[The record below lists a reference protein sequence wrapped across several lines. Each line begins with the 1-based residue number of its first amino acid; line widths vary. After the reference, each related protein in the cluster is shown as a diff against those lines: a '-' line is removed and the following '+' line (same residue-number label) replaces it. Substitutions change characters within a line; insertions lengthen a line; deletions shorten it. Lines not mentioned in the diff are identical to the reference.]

1 MIPYGLLSQILLFI
15 LTGSLTLTYI
25 KPTFESI
32 TSIQDRI
39 EIYQQKRSEIES
51 INQKLAKY
59 VEEMDAIA
67 PDDQKRLLTYM
78 PNSVDT
84 IMVPRDIQAIAREAG
99 VQVSSIMYSG
109 PQPPPPVT
117 DTATVLSTPEP
128 HIFIVDFEGSYDQ
141 LKQVLAS
148 FEQNQYPLEVNE
160 LAVKEE
166 EGGFLAVTVKL
177 VTYDRELPQSEQVP
191 ALQ

>member
-15 LTGSLTLTYI
+15 LAGSLTLTYI

-39 EIYQQKRSEIES
+39 EVYQQKRGEIES

-59 VEEMDAIA
+59 VEEMNAIA

-99 VQVSSIMYSG
+99 VQVSGISYSG
-109 PQPPPPVT
+109 PQPPSLIT
-117 DTATVLSTPEP
+117 DTATLLSTPEP

-141 LKQVLAS
+141 LKQILAS

-160 LAVKEE
+160 LTVKEE

-177 VTYDRELPQSEQVP
+177 VTYDRTLPQSEQVP